1 MELEVK
7 LLQSYLLRGI
17 LETENQSIILS
28 EGAKAMLV
36 SSFSFALMNIFVK
49 QLSHLPAMEIVFF
62 RCVVSAFV
70 CLISLRGAGVNLLGN
85 NKLLLFMRGASGTTA
100 LFCFFVTI
108 QNVPLASGVTLSY
121 LSPIFTTILAI
132 FVLGESVKGL
142 QWIFYAISFAGVFVI
157 KGFDSNFPTIYFI
170 TGISAAFFS
179 GVAYNLVRSLKGS
192 EHPLVIVFQ
201 FQVVGIIAGFIYIL
215 FDWKMPTGW
224 DWLFLAA
231 TGILTQIGQVFL
243 TKALQ
248 AEAVGQVSIINYTG
262 IIYAIFFGWLIF
274 GEVYSLQTLIGIILV
289 IGGVILS
296 IIYNK
301 RQVAIVDEDTL
312 G

>member
-1 MELEVK
+1 L
-7 LLQSYLLRGI
+7 G
-17 LETENQSIILS
+17 TANQSVFLS
-28 EGAKAMLV
+28 EGAKAMFV

-62 RCVVSAFV
+62 RCVVSAVV
-70 CLISLRGAGVNLLGN
+70 CLIALRGANVNLLGN
-85 NKLLLFMRGASGTTA
+85 NRLLLFLRGASGTTA
-100 LFCFFVTI
+100 LFCFFLTI

-121 LSPIFTTILAI
+121 LSPIFTAILAI
-132 FVLGESVKGL
+132 FVLNERVGNL

-157 KGFDSNFPTIYFI
+157 KGFDANFPTIYFV
-170 TGISAAFFS
+170 TGLSAAFFS
-179 GVAYNLVRSLKGS
+179 GVAYNLVRSLKES

-201 FQVVGIIAGFIYIL
+201 FQIVGIIAGFIYVL
-215 FDWKMPTGW
+215 FDWKTPQGN
-224 DWLFLAA
+224 DWLYLAG
-231 TGILTQIGQVFL
+231 TGLLTQLGQVYL

-274 GEVYSLQTLIGIILV
+274 GEILTLQTFIGIFLV

-301 RQVAIVDEDTL
+301 RQPVLVEEDTL
-312 G
+312 A

>member
-1 MELEVK
+1 MF
-7 LLQSYLLRGI
+7 
-17 LETENQSIILS
+17 
-28 EGAKAMLV
+28 V

-70 CLISLRGAGVNLLGN
+70 CVISLRGLNVNLLGN
-85 NKLLLFMRGASGTTA
+85 NRLFLFLRGASGTTA
-100 LFCFFVTI
+100 LFCFFLTI

-121 LSPIFTTILAI
+121 LSPIFTAILAI
-132 FVLGESVKGL
+132 FLLNEKVKNL

-157 KGFDSNFPTIYFI
+157 KGFEANFPTIYFI
-170 TGISAAFFS
+170 TGLSAAFFS
-179 GVAYNLVRSLKGS
+179 GVAYNLVRSLKET

-201 FQVVGIIAGFIYIL
+201 FQVVGIIAGLIYVL
-215 FDWKMPTGW
+215 FDWKMPSGQ
-224 DWLFLAA
+224 DWLYLIG
-231 TGILTQIGQVFL
+231 TGLLTQIGQVYL

-262 IIYAIFFGWLIF
+262 VIYAIFFGWLIF
-274 GEVYSLQTLIGIILV
+274 GEILTLQTLVGITLV

-296 IIYNK
+296 IFYNK
-301 RQVAIVDEDTL
+301 RQPVLVEEDTL

>member
-1 MELEVK
+1 M
-7 LLQSYLLRGI
+7 
-17 LETENQSIILS
+17 ETENQSIFLS

-49 QLSHLPAMEIVFF
+49 QLSHLPAMEVVFF
-62 RCVVSAFV
+62 RCVVSGIA
-70 CLISLRGAGVNLLGN
+70 CLFFLRGTKVNLLGN
-85 NKLLLFMRGASGTTA
+85 NRLLLFLRGASGTTA
-100 LFCFFVTI
+100 LFCFFLTI

-132 FVLGESVKGL
+132 FVLGEKVKGL
-142 QWIFYAISFAGVFVI
+142 QWIFYAISFSGVFFI
-157 KGFDSNFPTIYFI
+157 KGFDSNFPTIYFV

-179 GVAYNLVRSLKGS
+179 GVAYNLVRTLKGS

-201 FQVVGIIAGFIYIL
+201 FQVVGIIAGLIYIL
-215 FDWKMPTGW
+215 FDWKTPAGW
-224 DWLFLAA
+224 DWVYLFA
-231 TGILTQIGQVFL
+231 TGVLTQIGQVFL

-262 IIYAIFFGWLIF
+262 IIYAIIFGWLIF
-274 GEVYSLQTLIGIILV
+274 GEIYSWQTFIGIALV

>member
-1 MELEVK
+1 L
-7 LLQSYLLRGI
+7 G
-17 LETENQSIILS
+17 TANQSVFLS
-28 EGAKAMLV
+28 EGAKAMLI

-62 RCVVSAFV
+62 RCVVSAVV
-70 CLISLRGAGVNLLGN
+70 CLITLRGANVNLLGN
-85 NKLLLFMRGASGTTA
+85 NRLLLFLRGASGTTA
-100 LFCFFVTI
+100 LFCFFLTI

-121 LSPIFTTILAI
+121 LSPIFTAILAI
-132 FVLGESVKGL
+132 FVLNERVGNL

-157 KGFDSNFPTIYFI
+157 KGFDANFPTIYFV
-170 TGISAAFFS
+170 TGLSAAFFS
-179 GVAYNLVRSLKGS
+179 GVAYNLVRSLKES

-201 FQVVGIIAGFIYIL
+201 FQIVGIIAGFIYVL
-215 FDWKMPTGW
+215 FDWKTPQGN
-224 DWLFLAA
+224 DWLYLAG
-231 TGILTQIGQVFL
+231 TGLLTQLGQVYL

-274 GEVYSLQTLIGIILV
+274 GEILTLQTFIGIFLV

-301 RQVAIVDEDTL
+301 RQPVLVEEDTL
-312 G
+312 A